1 MTKVSTN
8 TQPSHSRRTAP
19 KAKATRIFGE
29 NLWGAVK
36 APVTKRPTN
45 PGQHGGRRKKMTD
58 YGIQLREKQKLKA
71 YYGGMGERQFFNI
84 YVEAVRRKGDTSENL
99 IGLLESR
106 LDSIVYRL
114 NLAATMFAARQM
126 VNHKHITVNGKVV
139 TISSYRVQP
148 GDVVELREKARTVA
162 NYIESV
168 QKLERQ
174 VPEYLTFNP
183 GEFKGSFVRLPVL
196 DDVPYPVQMNP
207 NLVVEFYNR

>member
-8 TQPSHSRRTAP
+8 TLPSSSKRTAP

-58 YGIQLREKQKLKA
+58 YGIQLREKQKMKA
-71 YYGGMGERQFFNI
+71 YYGGVSERQFSNI
-84 YVEAVRRKGDTSENL
+84 YAEAVRRKGDTSENL

-106 LDSIVYRL
+106 LDCIVYRL
-114 NLAATMFAARQM
+114 NLCSTMFAARQL
-126 VNHKHITVNGKVV
+126 VSHKHILVNGKVV
-139 TISSYRVQP
+139 TIASYRVKA
-148 GDVVELREKARTVA
+148 GDVIEAREKTRAIPAVM
-162 NYIESV
+162 ESV
-168 QKLERQ
+168 QKMDRQ

-183 GEFKGSFVRLPVL
+183 GEFKGSFVRMPVL

>member
-1 MTKVSTN
+1 MTKVSVSN
-8 TQPSHSRRTAP
+8 KPSHSRRSAP

-29 NLWGAVK
+29 NLWGSAK
-36 APVTKRPTN
+36 APVAKRPTN

-71 YYGGMGERQFFNI
+71 YYGGITERQLSNI
-84 YVEAVRRKGDTSENL
+84 FKEAVRRKGDSSENL

-106 LDSIVYRL
+106 LDAIVYRL
-114 NLAATMFAARQM
+114 NLAGTIFAARQL

-139 TISSYRVQP
+139 TIASYRVQP
-148 GDVVELREKARTVA
+148 GDVVELREKARAIPQVMEVVT
-162 NYIESV
+162 
-168 QKLERQ
+168 KMERQ
-174 VPEYLTFNP
+174 VPEYLTFEP
-183 GEFKGSFVRLPVL
+183 AAFKGTFVRLPVL

>member
-8 TQPSHSRRTAP
+8 TLPSHSKRTAP

-29 NLWGAVK
+29 NLWGATK

-58 YGIQLREKQKLKA
+58 YGVQLREKQKMKA
-71 YYGGMGERQFFNI
+71 YYGGIGERQFSNI
-84 YVEAVRRKGDTSENL
+84 YAEAVRRKGDTSENL

-106 LDSIVYRL
+106 LSAIVYRL
-114 NLAATMFAARQM
+114 NLCSSMFAARQLIS
-126 VNHKHITVNGKVV
+126 HKHILVNGKVV
-139 TISSYRVQP
+139 TIGSYRCKA
-148 GDVVELREKARTVA
+148 GDVIEAREKTRAIPAVMET
-162 NYIESV
+162 V
-168 QKLERQ
+168 QKMDRQ
-174 VPEYLTFNP
+174 VPEYLTFTP
-183 GEFKGSFVRLPVL
+183 SEMKGSFIRMPVL

>member
-8 TQPSHSRRTAP
+8 TLPSSTRRTAP
-19 KAKATRIFGE
+19 KSKATRKFGE
-29 NLWGAVK
+29 NLWGEAKASVVK
-36 APVTKRPTN
+36 RASN
-45 PGQHGGRRKKMTD
+45 PGQHGSRRKKMTD
-58 YGIQLREKQKLKA
+58 YGVQLREKQKMKA
-71 YYGGMGERQFFNI
+71 YYGNVGERQFAKI

-106 LDSIVYRL
+106 LDCIVYRL
-114 NLAATMFAARQM
+114 NLASSIFGARQM
-126 VNHKHITVNGKVV
+126 VSHKHIMVNGKVV
-139 TISSYRVQP
+139 TIASYRVSP
-148 GDVVELREKARTVA
+148 GDVIELREKARAVPQF
-162 NYIESV
+162 IESV
-168 QKLERQ
+168 QKMERQ